1 MIERRWIVR
10 CDDDYCDEVLICD
23 PPNDVIYGDD
33 KGNAGIT
40 AVDEGWTLLTVPCG
54 SCGEPALT
62 EIILDGEPTP
72 ACLRHYNHW
81 RTPATTSYE
90 CWCGHEC
97 ALAHELRLAYGGRL
111 SRKQPTALHKLWAV
125 KYRATRRPTR
135 SESGFES

>member
-1 MIERRWIVR
+1 MGQGAQHGRHPIHAYIVADHDPSKLHNFDWASLGMDDGGMPIHLPIGVTVDRRGPA
-10 CDDDYCDEVLICD
+10 DGTDEL
-23 PPNDVIYGDD
+23 
-33 KGNAGIT
+33 
-40 AVDEGWTLLTVPCG
+40 
-54 SCGEPALT
+54 
-62 EIILDGEPTP
+62 
-72 ACLRHYNHW
+72 HH
-81 RTPATTSYE
+81 YE